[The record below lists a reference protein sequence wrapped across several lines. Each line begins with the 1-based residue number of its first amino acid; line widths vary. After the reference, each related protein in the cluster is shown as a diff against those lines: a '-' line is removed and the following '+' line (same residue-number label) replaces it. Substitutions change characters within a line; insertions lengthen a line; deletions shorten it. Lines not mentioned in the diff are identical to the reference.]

1 MYQWSTYYSIFLYLS
16 SILSYY
22 RYFTSKPAT
31 PHQYAIIIHMTK
43 ISLDLEAL
51 KAERAALGDFLA
63 RPDAYGSPDFTSK
76 NKRFSELETLIA
88 KGDERA
94 TLEQNLRDAKEL
106 ANDGGEL
113 AELAKAEITE
123 TEARLAEL
131 EEELF
136 ILLTPKDPNDEK
148 NIIIEI
154 RAGAGGDEASLF
166 AAELYRMYLRWCEA
180 NGYKT
185 ELISESANDS
195 GGYKEVIFMVKGDAP
210 YAKLKFEGGVHRV
223 QRVPVTESQGRVHT
237 STVTVAVLPE
247 AEETDIEISP
257 NDLRVDIYRSSG
269 HGGQSVNTT
278 DSAVRITHLPTGIV
292 VTNQDEKSQIK
303 NREKAMSVLRSRL
316 LQMKID
322 EENAKLSAER
332 RSLVGTGDRSEKIR
346 TYNFP
351 QDRITDHRIHYS
363 RSNIPA
369 AMNGDIDDLI
379 EQLQRYERELKAQN
393 TEN

>member
-1 MYQWSTYYSIFLYLS
+1 M
-16 SILSYY
+16 
-22 RYFTSKPAT
+22 A
-31 PHQYAIIIHMTK
+31 K
-43 ISLDLEAL
+43 ISLDMDSL
-51 KAERAALGDFLA
+51 KNERADLSNFLA
-63 RPDAYGSPDFTSK
+63 QPDAYSSPDFTVK
-76 NKRFSELETLIA
+76 NKRFSELETLIS
-88 KGDERA
+88 KGEEREN
-94 TLEQNLRDAKEL
+94 LEKNLVEAKEL
-106 ANDGGEL
+106 ANEGGEL
-113 AELAKAEITE
+113 AALAKLEITE
-123 TEARLAEL
+123 TEARLTEL

-148 NIIIEI
+148 NIIMEI

-166 AAELYRMYLRWCEA
+166 AAELYRMYLRWCES
-180 NGYKT
+180 NGYKV

-195 GGYKEVIFMVKGDAP
+195 GGYKEVIFMIKGDAP
-210 YAKLKFEGGVHRV
+210 YSKLKFEGGVHRV

-247 AEETDIEISP
+247 AEEADIEINP

-278 DSAVRITHLPTGIV
+278 DSAVRITHLPTGMI

-369 AMNGDIDDLI
+369 AMNGYIDDLI
-379 EQLQRYERELKAQN
+379 ENLQRYERELKAQN
-393 TEN
+393 ANH

>member
-1 MYQWSTYYSIFLYLS
+1 M
-16 SILSYY
+16 
-22 RYFTSKPAT
+22 A
-31 PHQYAIIIHMTK
+31 K
-43 ISLDLEAL
+43 ISLDMDSL
-51 KAERAALGDFLA
+51 KNERADLSNFLA
-63 RPDAYGSPDFTSK
+63 QPDAYNSPDFTVK
-76 NKRFSELETLIA
+76 NKRFSELETLIS
-88 KGDERA
+88 KGEEREN
-94 TLEQNLRDAKEL
+94 LEKNLVEAKEL
-106 ANDGGEL
+106 ANEGGEL
-113 AELAKAEITE
+113 AALAKLEITE
-123 TEARLAEL
+123 TEARLTEL

-148 NIIIEI
+148 NIIMEI

-166 AAELYRMYLRWCEA
+166 AAELYRMYLRWCES
-180 NGYKT
+180 NGYKV

-195 GGYKEVIFMVKGDAP
+195 GGYKEVIFMIKGDAP
-210 YAKLKFEGGVHRV
+210 YSKLKFEGGVHRV

-247 AEETDIEISP
+247 AEEADIEISP

-278 DSAVRITHLPTGIV
+278 DSAVRITHLPTGMI

-379 EQLQRYERELKAQN
+379 ENLQRYERELKAQN
-393 TEN
+393 ASN

>member
-1 MYQWSTYYSIFLYLS
+1 M
-16 SILSYY
+16 
-22 RYFTSKPAT
+22 A
-31 PHQYAIIIHMTK
+31 K
-43 ISLDLEAL
+43 ISLDMDSL
-51 KAERAALGDFLA
+51 KNERADLSIFLA
-63 RPDAYGSPDFTSK
+63 QPDAYSSPDFTVK
-76 NKRFSELETLIA
+76 NKRFSELETLIS
-88 KGDERA
+88 KGEEREN
-94 TLEQNLRDAKEL
+94 LEKNLVEAKEL
-106 ANDGGEL
+106 ANEGGEL
-113 AELAKAEITE
+113 AALAKLEIAE
-123 TEARLAEL
+123 TEARLTEL

-148 NIIIEI
+148 NIIMEI

-166 AAELYRMYLRWCEA
+166 AAELYRMYLRWCES
-180 NGYKT
+180 NGYKV

-195 GGYKEVIFMVKGDAP
+195 GGYKEVIFMIKGDAP
-210 YAKLKFEGGVHRV
+210 YSKLKFEGGVHRV

-247 AEETDIEISP
+247 AEEADIEINP

-278 DSAVRITHLPTGIV
+278 DSAVRITHLPTGMI

-379 EQLQRYERELKAQN
+379 ENLQRYERELKAQN
-393 TEN
+393 ASN

>member
-1 MYQWSTYYSIFLYLS
+1 M
-16 SILSYY
+16 
-22 RYFTSKPAT
+22 A
-31 PHQYAIIIHMTK
+31 K
-43 ISLDLEAL
+43 ISLDMDSL
-51 KAERAALGDFLA
+51 KNERADLSNFLA
-63 RPDAYGSPDFTSK
+63 QPDAYSSPDFTIK
-76 NKRFSELETLIA
+76 NKRFSELETLIS
-88 KGDERA
+88 KGEEREN
-94 TLEQNLRDAKEL
+94 LEKNLVEAKEL
-106 ANDGGEL
+106 ANEGGEL
-113 AELAKAEITE
+113 AALAKLEITE
-123 TEARLAEL
+123 TEARLTEL

-148 NIIIEI
+148 NIIMEI

-166 AAELYRMYLRWCEA
+166 AAELYRMYLRWCES
-180 NGYKT
+180 NGYKV

-195 GGYKEVIFMVKGDAP
+195 GGYKEVIFMIKGDAP
-210 YAKLKFEGGVHRV
+210 YSKLKFEGGVHRV

-247 AEETDIEISP
+247 AEEADIEINP

-278 DSAVRITHLPTGIV
+278 DSAVRITHLPTGMI

-379 EQLQRYERELKAQN
+379 ENLQRYERELKAQN
-393 TEN
+393 ASN

>member
-1 MYQWSTYYSIFLYLS
+1 M
-16 SILSYY
+16 
-22 RYFTSKPAT
+22 A
-31 PHQYAIIIHMTK
+31 K
-43 ISLDLEAL
+43 ISLDLDAL
-51 KAERAALGDFLA
+51 KAERARLGDFLA
-63 RPDAYGSPDFTSK
+63 GPDAYSSPDFTAN
-76 NKRFSELETLIA
+76 NKRFAELETIIA
-88 KGDERA
+88 TVSERDTIEKQLA
-94 TLEQNLRDAKEL
+94 EAKNLAQG
-106 ANDGGEL
+106 NDEL
-113 AELAKAEITE
+113 AELAKAEIPE
-123 TEARLAEL
+123 DEAKIAEL
-131 EEELF
+131 DDKLF

-223 QRVPVTESQGRVHT
+223 QRVPVTESQGRIHT
-237 STVTVAVLPE
+237 STATVAVLPE
-247 AEETDIEISP
+247 AEETDIDINP

-278 DSAVRITHLPTGIV
+278 DSAVRITHLPTGIM

-351 QDRITDHRIHYS
+351 QDRITDHRIHYN

-379 EQLQRYERELKAQN
+379 EQLQRYERELKAKN
-393 TEN
+393 ARN